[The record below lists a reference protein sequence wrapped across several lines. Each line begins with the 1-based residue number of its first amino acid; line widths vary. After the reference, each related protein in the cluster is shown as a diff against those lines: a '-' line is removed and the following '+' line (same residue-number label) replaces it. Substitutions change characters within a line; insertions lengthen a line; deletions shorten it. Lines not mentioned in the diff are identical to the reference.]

1 MSVSRID
8 QQYLT
13 IFALF
18 EYVLQYCII
27 SNIITISDRSKNFTQ
42 YVILKYVTNLD
53 CLFAKVSKCRT
64 ISSNI

>member
-53 CLFAKVSKCRT
+53 CLCAKFSKCRT
-64 ISSNI
+64 IPSNM

>member
-27 SNIITISDRSKNFTQ
+27 SNIFTISDTSKNISQ

-53 CLFAKVSKCRT
+53 CLCAEFSKCRT
-64 ISSNI
+64 IPSNI

>member
-1 MSVSRID
+1 MSVSTID

-27 SNIITISDRSKNFTQ
+27 ANIFTISDTSKNISQ

-53 CLFAKVSKCRT
+53 CLCAE
-64 ISSNI
+64 

>member
-42 YVILKYVTNLD
+42 YVILKYVKNLD
-53 CLFAKVSKCRT
+53 CLCAKFSKCRT
-64 ISSNI
+64 IPSNI